1 MLSAIASLARG
12 VALNPMHQ
20 FQIHP
25 LIPIRIPL
33 AGKIVDISFTN
44 SSLLMIVAVALAIF
58 FLMTAM
64 GGRALVPGR
73 LQSVAELSYEFIAN
87 MIRDTAGPEGMRYFP
102 FIYALFVF
110 ILACNLL
117 GLLPFSFT
125 VMSHIIVTFA
135 MAVAVIVTVAA
146 IGFARHG
153 LGFLKLFFPSGIP
166 WPLYILVVPI
176 EIMSFLIRP
185 FSLGLR
191 LFANMLAGHL
201 ILDVFASFV
210 IGLAGLGTLGIIG
223 AVAPFAMSVAMSA
236 LELLVAFLQAYV
248 FAILSSIYLRDALH
262 PGH

>member
-1 MLSAIASLARG
+1 MD
-12 VALNPMHQ
+12 PMHQ

-25 LIPIRIPL
+25 LIPIRIPV
-33 AGKIVDISFTN
+33 AGHLIDISFTN
-44 SSLLMIVAVALAIF
+44 SSLLMIAAVLVTIL
-58 FLMTAM
+58 FLMLSM
-64 GGRALVPGR
+64 GSRSLVPGR
-73 LQSVAELSYEFIAN
+73 AQSVAELSYEFIAN

-110 ILACNLL
+110 ILACNFL

-135 MAVAVIVTVAA
+135 MALAVIISVVI

-153 LGFLKLFFPSGIP
+153 LGFLKLFAPSGIP
-166 WPLYILVVPI
+166 LVLMPLVILI

-223 AVAPFAMSVAMSA
+223 AIAPFAMSVAMSA

>member
-12 VALNPMHQ
+12 VAMDPMHQ

-25 LIPIRIPL
+25 LIPIRIPV
-33 AGKIVDISFTN
+33 AGHLIDISFTN
-44 SSLLMIVAVALAIF
+44 SSLLMIAAVLVTIL
-58 FLMTAM
+58 FLTLSMSS
-64 GGRALVPGR
+64 RALVPGR
-73 LQSVAELSYEFIAN
+73 AQSVAEISYEFIAN

-110 ILACNLL
+110 ILACNFL

-135 MAVAVIVTVAA
+135 MALAVILTVVV
-146 IGFARHG
+146 IGFSRHG
-153 LGFLKLFFPSGIP
+153 LGFLKLFAPSGIP
-166 WPLYILVVPI
+166 IVILPLVIVI

-185 FSLGLR
+185 LSLGLR

-223 AVAPFAMSVAMSA
+223 AAAPFAMSVAMSA

>member
-1 MLSAIASLARG
+1 VLAGIANLARG
-12 VALNPMHQ
+12 VAMDPMHQ
-20 FQIHP
+20 FQIRP
-25 LIPIRIPL
+25 LIPIRIPM
-33 AGKIVDISFTN
+33 AGHLIDISFTN
-44 SSLLMIVAVALAIF
+44 SSLLMIAAVLVTILFLTLA
-58 FLMTAM
+58 MS
-64 GGRALVPGR
+64 GRTLVPGR
-73 LQSVAELSYEFIAN
+73 AQSVAEISYEFISN

-135 MAVAVIVTVAA
+135 MALAVILAVVV

-153 LGFLKLFFPSGIP
+153 LGFLKLFAPSGVP
-166 WPLYILVVPI
+166 WWLMWLIIPI
-176 EIMSFLIRP
+176 EVMSFLIRP

-223 AVAPFAMSVAMSA
+223 ALAPFGVSVAMSA

>member
-1 MLSAIASLARG
+1 
-12 VALNPMHQ
+12 
-20 FQIHP
+20 
-25 LIPIRIPL
+25 
-33 AGKIVDISFTN
+33 
-44 SSLLMIVAVALAIF
+44 
-58 FLMTAM
+58 M
-64 GGRALVPGR
+64 GSRALVPGR
-73 LQSVAELSYEFIAN
+73 TQSVAELSYEFIAN

-110 ILACNLL
+110 ILACNFL

-125 VMSHIIVTFA
+125 VMSSIIVTFT
-135 MAVAVIVTVAA
+135 MALAVIIAVVV

-153 LGFLKLFFPSGIP
+153 LGFLKLFAPSGIP
-166 WPLYILVVPI
+166 LVLMPLVILI

-223 AVAPFAMSVAMSA
+223 AIAPFAMSVAMSA

>member
-1 MLSAIASLARG
+1 MFSGIAALARG
-12 VALNPMHQ
+12 VAMDPMHQ

-25 LIPIRIPL
+25 LIPIRIPV
-33 AGKIVDISFTN
+33 AGHLIDISFTN
-44 SSLLMIVAVALAIF
+44 SSLLMIAAVVVTIL
-58 FLMTAM
+58 FLTLAM
-64 GGRALVPGR
+64 GSRALVPGR
-73 LQSVAELSYEFIAN
+73 TQSVAELSYEFIAN

-110 ILACNLL
+110 ILACNFL

-125 VMSHIIVTFA
+125 VMSSIIVTFT
-135 MAVAVIVTVAA
+135 MALAVIIAVVV

-153 LGFLKLFFPSGIP
+153 LGFLKLFAPSGIP
-166 WPLYILVVPI
+166 LVLMPLVILI

-223 AVAPFAMSVAMSA
+223 AIAPFAMSVAMSA

>member
-1 MLSAIASLARG
+1 VLSGIATVARA
-12 VALNPMHQ
+12 VAMDPMHQ
-20 FQIHP
+20 FQIYP
-25 LIPIRIPL
+25 LIPIRIPV
-33 AGKIVDISFTN
+33 AGKILDISFTN
-44 SSLLMIVAVALAIF
+44 SSLLMLIAVAVTIL
-58 FLMTAM
+58 FLVAAT
-64 GGRALVPGR
+64 GSRALVPGR
-73 LQSVAELSYEFIAN
+73 AQSIAELSYEFVAS
-87 MIRDTAGPEGMRYFP
+87 MIRDTAGDEGLRYFP

-135 MAVAVIVTVAA
+135 MAVAVIVAVTA

-153 LGFLKLFFPSGIP
+153 LGFLKLFAPSGVP
-166 WPLYILVVPI
+166 WWLMWLIIPI

-210 IGLAGLGTLGIIG
+210 IGLAGLGALGILG
-223 AVAPFAMSVAMSA
+223 AIAPFAVSVAMSA

>member
-1 MLSAIASLARG
+1 MLSGVAALARG
-12 VALNPMHQ
+12 VALDPMHQ

-33 AGKIVDISFTN
+33 AGKIIDISFTN
-44 SSLLMIVAVALAIF
+44 ASLLMMLAVVLTIV
-58 FLMTAM
+58 FLMAAM
-64 GGRALVPGR
+64 GSRALVPGR
-73 LQSVAELSYEFIAN
+73 TQSIAELSYEFVAN
-87 MIRDTAGPEGMRYFP
+87 MVRDTAGHEGMRYFP

-110 ILACNLL
+110 VLACNLL
-117 GLLPFSFT
+117 GLLPFSYT
-125 VMSHIIVTFA
+125 VMSQIIVTFA
-135 MAVAVIVTVAA
+135 LAVAVLLTVTA

-153 LGFLKLFFPSGIP
+153 VGFLKLFFPSGIP
-166 WPLYILVVPI
+166 WPLYFLVVPI

-223 AVAPFAMSVAMSA
+223 ALAPFTVSVAMSA